1 LFSRKVARD
10 LSTIRLKA
18 RNIKECT
25 EWMKAIKTRYRTDAE
40 QESNQILLAEMM
52 IAETE
57 KDIFME
63 DMTQLSSLTDFEGM
77 VNNR

>member
-1 LFSRKVARD
+1 
-10 LSTIRLKA
+10 
-18 RNIKECT
+18 
-25 EWMKAIKTRYRTDAE
+25 MKAIKTRYRTDAE